1 MLGHRELTIEEY
13 AGIAKRR
20 FWLILAFT
28 IVFAA
33 IGVGVTYVLPPRYE
47 SQTLILVEQQKVPE
61 DYVKPLNDQGLD
73 ARLASMKEQ
82 ILSRSRLEPIIS
94 KYNLFAGKNRNM
106 DDRVDLTRKAI
117 TITPIHSEVRG
128 TGGLPGFFIA
138 FDAPDALTA
147 QEVCGEITSLFV
159 GENLNALEQSAEGT
173 TDFLKQQLD
182 DSKRNLDEQDAK
194 LAAFQQ
200 KYFGSLPDQETSNSN
215 TLQALTTQLDAATQ
229 SVSHLQQ
236 NVTFIQTMISQQA
249 HDAAAGITPSGSA
262 PPDDRQKQL
271 EDLLSQKRVMDAQ
284 LTPENPDEVEI
295 SRKIA
300 DLRAD
305 IARSPFKPA
314 PVASTAHAPE
324 SPQLQQFKAQLLA
337 AQQSM
342 ASARKSQSQIEHQI
356 RTYEARIESSPMV
369 DAEYKK
375 LTRDHESALQFYNS
389 LLTKMNESSMATAL
403 ERRQQGEQFRV
414 MDSPNL
420 PDAPKFPNRI
430 VFAAGGLTGGFFL
443 GLLLAAL
450 LEYRDTSLRNERDV
464 WAFTKLPTLATISH
478 LDELKR
484 IDRAARRSRRPSK
497 SRPPSI
503 SPESVQG

>member
-1 MLGHRELTIEEY
+1 MLGRRELTIEEY
-13 AGIAKRR
+13 AGILKRR
-20 FWLILAFT
+20 FWLILLCT
-28 IVFAA
+28 GVFL
-33 IGVGVTYVLPPRYE
+33 GVGIGLTYFLPRRYE

-61 DYVKPLNDQGLD
+61 NYVKPVVDEGLD

-82 ILSRSRLEPIIS
+82 ILSRSRLEPIIT
-94 KYNLFAGKNRNM
+94 KYNLFAGKTRNM

-128 TGGLPGFFIA
+128 AGGLPGFFIA

-159 GENLNALEQSAEGT
+159 GENINALEQSAEGT
-173 TDFLKQQLD
+173 TDFLKQQLS
-182 DSKRNLDEQDAK
+182 DSKRNLDEQDTK

-200 KYFGSLPDQETSNSN
+200 KHFGSLPDQETSNSN

-229 SVSHLQQ
+229 SLNHLQQ
-236 NVTFIQTMISQQA
+236 NATFLETMVSQQV
-249 HDAAAGITPSGSA
+249 HDEAAGVMPSGTA
-262 PPDDRQKQL
+262 PVDVRQKQL
-271 EDLLSQKRVMDAQ
+271 EDLLSQKREMDAQ

-300 DLRAD
+300 DLRSD
-305 IARSPFKPA
+305 MARNPFKPA
-314 PVASTAHAPE
+314 PVAPAAHPSE
-324 SPQLQQFKAQLLA
+324 SPQLQQLRAQLLA

-342 ASARKSQSQIEHQI
+342 ASAKASQAQIEHQI

-375 LTRDHESALQFYNS
+375 LTRDHDSALQFYNS
-389 LLTKMNESSMATAL
+389 LLAKMNESSMATAL
-403 ERRQQGEQFRV
+403 ERRQQGEQFSV

-420 PDAPKFPNRI
+420 PDEPKFPNKS
-430 VFAAGGLTGGFFL
+430 VFAGGGLVGGLFL
-443 GLLLAAL
+443 GLLLAGL
-450 LEYRDTSLRNERDV
+450 LEYCDTSLRTERDI

-478 LDELKR
+478 MDDLKR
-484 IDRAARRSRRPSK
+484 ADGTGRAKKARTSY
-497 SRPPSI
+497 PPSI
-503 SPESVQG
+503 TPVESSRG